1 MKWNNKDHSEN
12 QKVENRKKVKINKP
26 KMYIFEEAD
35 KIDNIYLSRLIGGKM
50 KKQTAKETR
59 ERLSW

>member
-12 QKVENRKKVKINKP
+12 QRVENRKKVKINKP
-26 KMYIFEEAD
+26 KMYMFEEVD
-35 KIDNIYLSRLIGGKM
+35 KIVNIYPDWLGEKI

>member
-1 MKWNNKDHSEN
+1 
-12 QKVENRKKVKINKP
+12 
-26 KMYIFEEAD
+26 MYIFEEVD
-35 KIDNIYLSRLIGGKM
+35 KIDNIYPDWLGEKM